1 MALQLKASLNGLAA
15 LKKLG
20 VSALVVDALTAEL
33 VEVKLTAKAFLF
45 QKGAYLSQVAV
56 TLDQLQK
63 LNAGTLGQIEKMKL
77 VTEINKTLNA
87 LMGDQGGSA
96 SGSFSSGGSGMQQL
110 PKLANVHADVA
121 INATLAAKPA
131 EPLVTLGDLEP
142 TQLVSTANASAELMA
157 KMKTAMKSKVSLQL
171 DDTEMPAQAWASF
184 DKAKMH
190 TATPVKLRDA
200 KQMYQPV
207 YGTSSGSRYFLVAA
221 NQDLRIAA
229 RLEAGTLSLRIE
241 GPTWE
246 KHTTSIQSAGFSNVD
261 VNKGYASLHLAVGAD
276 ATVARKTLGALL
288 MGLGIELETPM
299 PNMKLLQ
306 A

>member
-87 LMGDQGGSA
+87 LMGDQGLV
-96 SGSFSSGGSGMQQL
+96 SGSLSSGSGMQQL